1 MKRALVLAAAILAV
15 AAACGGRG
23 GEPRP
28 QAPRA
33 TASPAPTRTAA
44 PSPTASAAEGDGAGD
59 VLPLVFG
66 NAFGAAS
73 GGAAGGGAT
82 LGPGDPSLEQY
93 LLTQDDLPAGFIE
106 QTSISQRVSDKISDN
121 GAVDMSM
128 SIAARGEP
136 GVSTDAAMVM
146 SMVMRF
152 EDLQDLDRA
161 FGQAK
166 GVSEQDLQDE
176 LEQLGELPLG
186 IKLTDV
192 HLLDSTG
199 LDNGFGMTMTMDF
212 GELFGA
218 LAGEQDLGADI
229 PTTFVMRMYVFG
241 EGRYGGGII
250 SMTFGDGAPAGVDEL
265 ALAKVLS
272 ARVAAAP

>member
-1 MKRALVLAAAILAV
+1 MAV
-15 AAACGGRG
+15 ACVVRRARPIIALYRHLSGGSHEARSRPRRRHPGRRG
-23 GEPRP
+23 RLWRQRRG
-28 QAPRA
+28 
-33 TASPAPTRTAA
+33 AA
-44 PSPTASAAEGDGAGD
+44 PPGAARDGITGAHADGGA
-59 VLPLVFG
+59 LPLVFG

-161 FGQAK
+161 VGQAK

-176 LEQLGELPLG
+176 LEQLG
-186 IKLTDV
+186 
-192 HLLDSTG
+192 
-199 LDNGFGMTMTMDF
+199 
-212 GELFGA
+212 
-218 LAGEQDLGADI
+218 
-229 PTTFVMRMYVFG
+229 
-241 EGRYGGGII
+241 
-250 SMTFGDGAPAGVDEL
+250 
-265 ALAKVLS
+265 
-272 ARVAAAP
+272 